1 MSNCKYRYTVICGWL
16 LLVYNTIVIS
26 VFTCVTKICVYVMK
40 IFVQIIKLTCFVQ
53 TGLDGVDGDLPVGE
67 ERHVP
72 LDHQHELLGVAVLEH
87 KHQVLR

>member
-1 MSNCKYRYTVICGWL
+1 
-16 LLVYNTIVIS
+16 
-26 VFTCVTKICVYVMK
+26 MK

-72 LDHQHELLGVAVLEH
+72 LDDQHELLGVAVLEH

>member
-1 MSNCKYRYTVICGWL
+1 M
-16 LLVYNTIVIS
+16 
-26 VFTCVTKICVYVMK
+26 KIC
-40 IFVQIIKLTCFVQ
+40 VQIIKLTCFVQ

-72 LDHQHELLGVAVLEH
+72 LDDQHELLGVAVLEH